1 MQLQVFPPAAAIF
14 TGIGIL
20 LQVSMILD
28 RSRSFFNPYILQAIK
43 DVRADQDTL
52 IDLFGRM
59 ESFFMRL
66 EKYVHFR
73 PTAAMMD
80 IIAKI
85 MVEVIL
91 ILGIVTKELR
101 QGQTSMPFLI
111 YITQKL
117 TSVQRSF

>member
-1 MQLQVFPPAAAIF
+1 
-14 TGIGIL
+14 
-20 LQVSMILD
+20 MILD

-111 YITQKL
+111 YICYVTAGTFARRGLSSTAKTL
-117 TSVQRSF
+117 RSLVGYSRF

>member
-28 RSRSFFNPYILQAIK
+28 RSCSFFNPYILQAIK

-111 YITQKL
+111 YITRKL